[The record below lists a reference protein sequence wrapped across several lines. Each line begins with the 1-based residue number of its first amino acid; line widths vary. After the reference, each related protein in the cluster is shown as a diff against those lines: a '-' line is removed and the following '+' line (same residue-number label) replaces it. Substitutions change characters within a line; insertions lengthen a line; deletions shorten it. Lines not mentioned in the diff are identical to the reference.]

1 MPFIW
6 INLNPLHPRMLC
18 SKFKWN
24 YFTFL
29 LGSPLEERRGLSY
42 EKILIAS
49 IKGCFVACLV
59 EIGPVVPEKKFFK
72 YFQYYFTI
80 SLLSLLGEGRDPS
93 FEQAWFPFI
102 QGCSVLCLVE
112 IGPVVLEKK
121 ILITFNMILHFF
133 YMYYHPWKKAWH
145 FIWIDMNS
153 LHPRMLSA
161 IFCRKWP
168 SGFKY
173 FQFKFTILLLSPLR
187 ERRGP
192 SFEQAWFPSIQGV
205 LCYVWFKL
213 ARWFCIK
220 IFLKYFQC
228 NFTFSLLSFLGKGRG
243 PSFEQTWIPLPKDAL
258 CYVWLNLAQW
268 FWRRNWKCKKISAGQ
283 QTDRQT
289 TDNRRSESSL
299 QLSAQVS

>member
-1 MPFIW
+1 
-6 INLNPLHPRMLC
+6 MLC

-49 IKGCFVACLV
+49 IKGCFVACVV
-59 EIGPVVPEKKFFK
+59 EIGPVVPEKRFFK

-145 FIWIDMNS
+145 FVWIDMNS

-161 IFCRKWP
+161 MFCRKWP

-213 ARWFCIK
+213 ARWFWSK
-220 IFLKYFQC
+220 ILKNTFNIILHFRYYHPLEKGVTLHLNKLESLYQRMHCAMFGWIWPSGSGEETENVKRFQPD
-228 NFTFSLLSFLGKGRG
+228 NR
-243 PSFEQTWIPLPKDAL
+243 
-258 CYVWLNLAQW
+258 
-268 FWRRNWKCKKISAGQ
+268 
-283 QTDRQT
+283 QTDRRQT
-289 TDNRRSESSL
+289 TGDQKAHFSFQLRRVKTR
-299 QLSAQVS
+299 ADIM